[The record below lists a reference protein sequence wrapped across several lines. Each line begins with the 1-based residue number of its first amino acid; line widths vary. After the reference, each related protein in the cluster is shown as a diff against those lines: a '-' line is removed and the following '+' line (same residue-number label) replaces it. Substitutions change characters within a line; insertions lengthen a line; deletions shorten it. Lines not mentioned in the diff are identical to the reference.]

1 MQTEILDGLTLA
13 RPFWLLLLIPCLAL
27 SWLLYRRINH
37 YSPWHSLLPAVMREA
52 LLQREPG
59 KDHAGR
65 FVLLASAWTLAI
77 VALSGPVWEGESPV
91 VRLNQSAVVVVLDL
105 SHNMLANDLS
115 PTRLERARLKIRDL
129 LQIRSDSQIALVA
142 YAGSAHRVTP
152 LSSDQSTLINLLNGL
167 SPDIMPVSGSN
178 LGSALELAEQM
189 VSPLPP
195 DTTQILLITG
205 SVEDTQLKALSEAAK
220 RLGRQLSILG
230 TGTAEG
236 APVALPEG
244 GFMRDK
250 QGRILLPRLDNQAL
264 VTIARGTGAS
274 YHDITRDDTDLL
286 SLLQPLSLTSLS
298 DPDSSASRSDQGH
311 WLLLLLLPLAAL
323 GARRGWLG
331 LMLCAMLLP
340 TTADADSIIWQN
352 LWQRPDQ
359 QAADLLVQ
367 DKPGAAA
374 ERFEDPHWAA
384 WALYQAGDYT
394 GAADAYE
401 QLVQQDPDNPQ
412 HHFNH
417 GTALAMGGELQDAL
431 EAYEQTLTRA
441 PDHAAARHNRSR
453 IEALIEEQARQAEQQ
468 EANTESDGSEAQAGE
483 TITDQEDQGSGST
496 PSPEDATRADYQSQ
510 QPSPPS
516 GPTSPPVDNPPASA
530 ESNDN
535 SETMTGSGSDTRAGT
550 RVEAL
555 DDDQTPRATA
565 TMNGEMPAVSSD
577 QLAPLPDAPQKVLEP
592 EQEAALQQWLRE
604 VPDNPTDLLR
614 RKFLYQRLQQ
624 LEERSR

>member
-1 MQTEILDGLTLA
+1 MQTELFAGLTLA
-13 RPFWLLLLIPCLAL
+13 RPLWLLLLIPCLGL

-37 YSPWHSLLPAVMREA
+37 YSPWHGLLPAAMREA

-65 FVLLASAWTLAI
+65 FVLLASAWALAI

-91 VRLNQSAVVVVLDL
+91 VRLNQSALVVVLDL

-115 PTRLERARLKIRDL
+115 PSRLERARLKIRDL
-129 LQIRSDSQIALVA
+129 LQMRSDSQVALIA

-189 VSPLPP
+189 ITPLPP
-195 DTTQILLITG
+195 DSTQILLITG
-205 SVEDTQLKALSEAAK
+205 SVEGPQLKALSEAAR

-244 GFMRDK
+244 GFMRDEE
-250 QGRILLPRLDNQAL
+250 GRILLPRLDNQVLAS
-264 VTIARGTGAS
+264 IARGTGAS

-286 SLLQPLSLTSLS
+286 SLLQPLALTSLS
-298 DPDSSASRSDQGH
+298 DPDRSTGRSDQGH

-331 LMLCAMLLP
+331 LVLCALLLP
-340 TTADADSIIWQN
+340 TAAEASPTWQD

-359 QAADLLVQ
+359 QAADLLARDQ
-367 DKPGAAA
+367 PAAA
-374 ERFEDPHWAA
+374 ADRFEDPHWAA
-384 WALYQAGDYT
+384 WARYQAGDYP
-394 GAADAYE
+394 GAADAYA

-412 HHFNH
+412 YHFDH
-417 GTALAMGGELQDAL
+417 GTALAMSGKLKDAL

-453 IEALIEEQARQAEQQ
+453 IEALIEEQAREAEQQ
-468 EANTESDGSEAQAGE
+468 QADADAGGNETQTGETTAEQDQQDGSTASNP
-483 TITDQEDQGSGST
+483 DQTARPEYPNQLPD
-496 PSPEDATRADYQSQ
+496 PS
-510 QPSPPS
+510 S
-516 GPTSPPVDNPPASA
+516 GPTSLPSSSGDPTAAAA
-530 ESNDN
+530 ESAGG
-535 SETMTGSGSDTRAGT
+535 SEALTGEDPDTQAGT
-550 RVEAL
+550 MQNG
-555 DDDQTPRATA
+555 QTSSATGA
-565 TMNGEMPAVSSD
+565 PESESEQPAMSSS
-577 QLAPLPDAPQKVLEP
+577 QLAPLPGAPEDILEP
-592 EQEAALQQWLRE
+592 EQQAALQQWLRE

>member
-1 MQTEILDGLTLA
+1 MQTELFAGLTLA
-13 RPFWLLLLIPCLAL
+13 RPLWLLLLIPCAGL

-37 YSPWHSLLPAVMREA
+37 YSPWHSLLPAAMREA

-77 VALSGPVWEGESPV
+77 VALSGPMWEGDAPV
-91 VRLNQSAVVVVLDL
+91 VRLNQSALVVVLDL
-105 SHNMLANDLS
+105 SHSMLANDLPPS
-115 PTRLERARLKIRDL
+115 RLERAQLKIRDL
-129 LQIRSDSQIALVA
+129 LQMRSDSQVALIV

-167 SPDIMPVSGSN
+167 SPDIMPVSGSD

-189 VSPLPP
+189 IISLP
-195 DTTQILLITG
+195 THSTQILLITG
-205 SVEDTQLKALSEAAK
+205 SVEGAQLTALSEAAT
-220 RLGRQLSILG
+220 RLGRRLSILG
-230 TGTAEG
+230 AGTAEG

-244 GFMRDK
+244 GFMRDE

-264 VTIARGTGAS
+264 ASIARGTGAS

-286 SLLQPLSLTSLS
+286 SLLQPLALTSLS
-298 DPDSSASRSDQGH
+298 DPDRAPGRSDQGH

-331 LMLCAMLLP
+331 VVLCALLLP
-340 TTADADSIIWQN
+340 STAEANPTWED

-359 QAADLLVQ
+359 QAADLLAREQ
-367 DKPGAAA
+367 PAAAA

-384 WALYQAGDYT
+384 WARYQAGDYS

-401 QLVQQDPDNPQ
+401 QLVQQYPDNPQ
-412 HHFNH
+412 HHFDH
-417 GTALAMGGELQDAL
+417 GTALAMSGELQDAL

-453 IEALIEEQARQAEQQ
+453 IEALLEERGRQAEQQ
-468 EANTESDGSEAQAGE
+468 KAEAEAETGGSETQAGE
-483 TITDQEDQGSGST
+483 ATTEEQETDGST
-496 PSPEDATRADYQSQ
+496 ASSPNETARPEYHNQLPDPS
-510 QPSPPS
+510 S
-516 GPTSPPVDNPPASA
+516 GPTSSSPSSSANPTAAA
-530 ESNDN
+530 ESAGGSESVVGN
-535 SETMTGSGSDTRAGT
+535 SQDTQAGAIEGGQT
-550 RVEAL
+550 SSATDTQQDQLPAL
-555 DDDQTPRATA
+555 AI
-565 TMNGEMPAVSSD
+565 D
-577 QLAPLPDAPQKVLEP
+577 QLAPLPAAPQKILEP
-592 EQEAALQQWLRE
+592 EQQAALQQWLRE
-604 VPDNPTDLLR
+604 VPDNPADLLR